1 MPDILI
7 TESVADALEQSR
19 IYVGWHPARMLIG
32 KTLSIGVDAR
42 LEPYSQIFS
51 GGVLYTIGTGSFC
64 HSDFNDPNLTMG
76 RYCSIAPRCSIFGE
90 RHPIERVTTSDITYA
105 IGGGA
110 RLALEAIQRDFNPP
124 AGRSNRNWDWASP
137 KIAHDVWIA
146 GNVML
151 ARGISIGTGSV
162 IGAGAV
168 VTKDVPPYAIV
179 GGVPA
184 RVIKMRFV
192 ETLVTRLL
200 ASEWWQYDPGTI
212 VSLQPF
218 EDVES
223 FLDRL
228 DEKRA
233 AGLQPFKPEVLTFEM
248 LEGCV

>member
-7 TESVADALEQSR
+7 TESVADLLERRR
-19 IYVGWHPARMLIG
+19 IYVGWHAPRTLIG

-64 HSDFNDPNLTMG
+64 HSAFDDPELTMG
-76 RYCSIAPRCSIFGE
+76 RYCSIAPWCTIFGE

-105 IGGGA
+105 IGGRA

-124 AGRSNRNWDWASP
+124 AGRSNINWNWLSP
-137 KIAHDVWIA
+137 KIEHDVWIA
-146 GNVML
+146 SDVKL
-151 ARGISIGTGSV
+151 ARGITIGTGAV

-184 RVIKMRFV
+184 RVIKLRFA
-192 ETLVTRLL
+192 EKLVARLL

-212 VSLQPF
+212 LSLQPF
-218 EDVES
+218 EDVET
-223 FLDRL
+223 FLDAL
-228 DEKRA
+228 DEKKT
-233 AGLQPFKPEVLTFEM
+233 AGLQPFRPEVLTFEI
-248 LEGCV
+248 LEGCL

>member
-1 MPDILI
+1 
-7 TESVADALEQSR
+7 
-19 IYVGWHPARMLIG
+19 
-32 KTLSIGVDAR
+32 
-42 LEPYSQIFS
+42 
-51 GGVLYTIGTGSFC
+51 
-64 HSDFNDPNLTMG
+64 
-76 RYCSIAPRCSIFGE
+76 
-90 RHPIERVTTSDITYA
+90 
-105 IGGGA
+105 
-110 RLALEAIQRDFNPP
+110 
-124 AGRSNRNWDWASP
+124 
-137 KIAHDVWIA
+137 
-146 GNVML
+146 ML